1 MQPAEDADVIDT
13 TELSAEEV
21 VDRIETLVHAR
32 ESA

>member
-13 TELSAEEV
+13 TELVPEAV